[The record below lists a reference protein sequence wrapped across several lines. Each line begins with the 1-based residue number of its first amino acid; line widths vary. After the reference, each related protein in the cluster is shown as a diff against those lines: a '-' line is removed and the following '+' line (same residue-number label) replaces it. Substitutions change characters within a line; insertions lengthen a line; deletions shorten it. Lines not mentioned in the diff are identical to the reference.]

1 MFDQITLPNG
11 LRVVGQR
18 LSQFRS
24 VSVGLWLGV
33 GSQYEQPQQ
42 GGVSHFIEHMLFKGT
57 TKRSARQIAQV
68 MDAVGG
74 QLNAFTAKECTC
86 FYAKVVDQHLPL
98 AMDVLSDLVLN
109 ATFDQKELDKE
120 KGVVLEEINMA
131 EDAPED
137 VVSELIMLARYG
149 DQPLARPILGTQETL
164 TAMTRDQ
171 VLDYYRSMY
180 RSDNCVLA
188 VAGNYQWDQVL
199 ELAQALLGHWMPS
212 GHPLPKYRSAPACPR
227 TLCRE
232 KEIEQVHLSL
242 GYPGV
247 AQGSDG
253 LYALAVVNSV
263 FGGAM
268 SSRLFQTIREE
279 KGLAYSVYSY
289 PSSYQDTGVLVVY
302 AGASP
307 QNGEQVLDLIRQE
320 ADKLARE
327 GMSQEEFQQAR
338 EQLKGGYVLGLEST
352 SSRMNAMGRRLLL
365 MGDTQ
370 SEDEVIR
377 RIDSLTYEQV
387 FEAGRQALS
396 AQPALAMVGRG
407 VEQKEG

>member
-1 MFDQITLPNG
+1 M
-11 LRVVGQR
+11 
-18 LSQFRS
+18 
-24 VSVGLWLGV
+24 
-33 GSQYEQPQQ
+33 
-42 GGVSHFIEHMLFKGT
+42 
-57 TKRSARQIAQV
+57 
-68 MDAVGG
+68 
-74 QLNAFTAKECTC
+74 
-86 FYAKVVDQHLPL
+86 
-98 AMDVLSDLVLN
+98 
-109 ATFDQKELDKE
+109 
-120 KGVVLEEINMA
+120 
-131 EDAPED
+131 
-137 VVSELIMLARYG
+137 
-149 DQPLARPILGTQETL
+149 
-164 TAMTRDQ
+164 
-171 VLDYYRSMY
+171 
-180 RSDNCVLA
+180 
-188 VAGNYQWDQVL
+188 
-199 ELAQALLGHWMPS
+199 
-212 GHPLPKYRSAPACPR
+212 
-227 TLCRE
+227 
-232 KEIEQVHLSL
+232 HLSL

-268 SSRLFQTIREE
+268 SSRLFQTLREE

>member
-1 MFDQITLPNG
+1 MYYDRKLDNG
-11 LRVVGQR
+11 IRVVGQYIPA
-18 LSQFRS
+18 FPS
-24 VSVGLWLGV
+24 VSVGIWV
-33 GSQYEQPQQ
+33 RTGSVNE
-42 GGVSHFIEHMLFKGT
+42 GRGENGITHFIEHMLFKGT
-57 TKRSARQIAQV
+57 QKRSAQQIAAE
-68 MDAVGG
+68 MDDVGG
-74 QLNAFTAKECTC
+74 ILNAFTSKECTC
-86 FYAKVVDQHLPL
+86 YHAKVVGDDLEQAVEL
-98 AMDVLSDLVLN
+98 LSDLVFHSTL
-109 ATFDQKELDKE
+109 DPVELDKE

-188 VAGNYQWDQVL
+188 LAGNYQWDQVV